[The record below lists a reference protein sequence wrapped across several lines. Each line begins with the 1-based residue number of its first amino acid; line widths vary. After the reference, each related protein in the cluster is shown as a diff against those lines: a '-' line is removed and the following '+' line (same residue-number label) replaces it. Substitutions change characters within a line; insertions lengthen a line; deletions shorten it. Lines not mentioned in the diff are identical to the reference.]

1 MESHTVAGVPSRN
14 LRSRELQR
22 LVRTEW
28 EQQRYFPLQLATEL
42 SRQFATH
49 GLQFFKVNKTFTHVS
64 VARPQFLDLETTP
77 VSENIKRIIAH
88 INAHPKCSRRQ
99 LIETLAPSPPQPAVI
114 EIKPETEA
122 PGSACRLQ
130 AAGAEGPPEG
140 GTPNVPAATA
150 EPTPEQNAIIAD
162 LHWLV
167 HQGHVIEFADGRL
180 ETAKKPAPR
189 PPKPEKKPA
198 EEKPVA
204 EGEAALS
211 TTEPVS
217 PGGSC
222 RCDRRAEIQA
232 PAETPAPAA
241 ESVAERAPATLPPMK
256 RPRRRLSR
264 RRDDCT
270 GAVELYETCSV
281 FHAQIEARLN
291 VAPSYKFLASFNS
304 TALLT
309 LPMPFSKLGLA
320 PAVLEGVRAAG
331 YITPTPIQLRA
342 IPLVL
347 AGRDVIGS
355 AQTGTGKTAAFA
367 LPILSKLGQ
376 HAPGPRALIL
386 EPTREL
392 AAQVETAFH
401 DYARFT
407 NLKTTVVFGGVGYGR
422 QNDELRAG
430 TDIVVATPGRL
441 LDHLERGTVRLDKVQ
456 FLVLD
461 EADRMLDMGFLPDVR
476 RIVERCP
483 RQRHTSLF
491 SATIP
496 PQIETLIQWAMK
508 NPETIEIGARRTPA
522 ETVKHVIYPVADSQ
536 KSDLLLE
543 LLKRV
548 NYNSVLV
555 FCRTKHGADRIAG
568 LLKRNNHAVAVLH
581 SNRTQRERE
590 QALKG
595 FRDGR
600 FEVLVATD
608 IAARGLDIADVSH
621 VINYDV
627 PQHPEDYIH
636 RIGRTGRAE
645 HSGDAFTIMTAED
658 ASHVFAI
665 ERFISQKI
673 PRVKLENFDYKYTM
687 LFEEGKARPAQRRFP
702 RQSPRRA
709 RPRRLPLR
717 HGQTEKVTTG
727 TELALRC

>member
-1 MESHTVAGVPSRN
+1 
-14 LRSRELQR
+14 
-22 LVRTEW
+22 
-28 EQQRYFPLQLATEL
+28 
-42 SRQFATH
+42 
-49 GLQFFKVNKTFTHVS
+49 
-64 VARPQFLDLETTP
+64 
-77 VSENIKRIIAH
+77 
-88 INAHPKCSRRQ
+88 
-99 LIETLAPSPPQPAVI
+99 
-114 EIKPETEA
+114 
-122 PGSACRLQ
+122 
-130 AAGAEGPPEG
+130 
-140 GTPNVPAATA
+140 
-150 EPTPEQNAIIAD
+150 
-162 LHWLV
+162 
-167 HQGHVIEFADGRL
+167 
-180 ETAKKPAPR
+180 
-189 PPKPEKKPA
+189 
-198 EEKPVA
+198 
-204 EGEAALS
+204 
-211 TTEPVS
+211 
-217 PGGSC
+217 
-222 RCDRRAEIQA
+222 
-232 PAETPAPAA
+232 
-241 ESVAERAPATLPPMK
+241 
-256 RPRRRLSR
+256 
-264 RRDDCT
+264 
-270 GAVELYETCSV
+270 
-281 FHAQIEARLN
+281 
-291 VAPSYKFLASFNS
+291 
-304 TALLT
+304 
-309 LPMPFSKLGLA
+309 MPFIKLGLS
-320 PAVLEGVRAAG
+320 PAVLDGVRAAG
-331 YITPTPIQLRA
+331 YVTPTPIQLRG

-347 AGRDVIGS
+347 AGRDIIGS

-367 LPILSKLGQ
+367 LPILTKLGQ

-476 RIVERCP
+476 RILDRCP

-548 NYNSVLV
+548 DYNSVLI
-555 FCRTKHGADRIAG
+555 FCRTKHGADRVAG

-600 FEVLVATD
+600 YAALVATD

-621 VINYDV
+621 VVNYDV

-645 HSGDAFTIMTAED
+645 ASGDAFTIMTAED

-673 PRVKLENFDYKYTM
+673 PRVKLENFNYKYTM
-687 LFEEGKARPAQRRFP
+687 LFEEGKPGQPKGGYPGKARGARVHGGYHFGMSRR
-702 RQSPRRA
+702 RR
-709 RPRRLPLR
+709 
-717 HGQTEKVTTG
+717 
-727 TELALRC
+727 